1 MQTTLRIDDDLYREA
16 KAEAARQGITLTRF
30 LQEGL
35 RLRLQR
41 ARSTAATVP
50 TRFRTYSEA
59 KPFPLDDSQLKDL
72 ANRAQEAADIEKL
85 RLPSLP
91 ARS

>member
-1 MQTTLRIDDDLYREA
+1 MQTTLRIDDDLYRQA

-41 ARSTAATVP
+41 ARSTSATVP
-50 TRFRTYSEA
+50 TRFRTYSKG

-72 ANRAQEAADIEKL
+72 ANRAQEAADIDKL
-85 RLPSLP
+85 RQVRP
-91 ARS
+91 